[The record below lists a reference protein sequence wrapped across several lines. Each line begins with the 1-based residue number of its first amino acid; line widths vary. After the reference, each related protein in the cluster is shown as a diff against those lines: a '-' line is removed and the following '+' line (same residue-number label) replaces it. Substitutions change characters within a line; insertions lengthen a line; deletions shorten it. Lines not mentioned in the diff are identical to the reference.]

1 MNPATRDPD
10 AMNDRNHAFSS
21 DEPPEIQVHPHDR
34 YHAVIDRCSALPPL
48 VTAVVHPVDN
58 HMLAAVADAVMENLI
73 SPILVGSAVRIEKA
87 AREVGIDIS
96 DWQVIDAPHSHAAAE
111 IAAGLAVSGQAR
123 AIMKGSL
130 HTDELLGPIIAHGS
144 GLRTERR
151 LSHSYVMDTAGYH
164 KWLIVTDA
172 VVNISPDLNTK
183 ADICRNAVDV
193 WLALTGESRL
203 PKIAVL
209 AAVEVVNPAMQAT
222 IDAAALCKM
231 AERSQITG
239 CIIDGPLAFD
249 NAISP
254 EAAREKHIVSPV
266 AGDADILVAPEIE
279 AGNILAKQ
287 LTFISHAD
295 AAGIVMGAKVPIILT
310 SRADNLRTRLLS
322 CALGVL
328 IQQARQE
335 GQIK

>member
-1 MNPATRDPD
+1 MS
-10 AMNDRNHAFSS
+10 DRNHAFSS

-34 YHAVIDRCSALPPL
+34 YHAVIDRCAALPPL
-48 VTAVVHPVDN
+48 VTAVAHPVDS
-58 HMLAAVADAVMENLI
+58 HVLAAVSDAVLENLI
-73 SPILVGSAVRIEKA
+73 SPILVGPAGRIEKA
-87 AREVGIDIS
+87 ADEAGINLS
-96 DWQVIDAPHSHAAAE
+96 KWQVIDTPHSHAAAE
-111 IAAGLAVSGQAR
+111 KAVELAVSGQAG

-130 HTDELLGPIIAHGS
+130 HTDELLGPIVAHGS
-144 GLRTERR
+144 GLRTGRR
-151 LSHSYVMDTAGYH
+151 LSHCYVMDTAGYH

-172 VVNISPDLNTK
+172 VVNISPDLCAK
-183 ADICRNAVDV
+183 ADICRNAVDTWV
-193 WLALTGESRL
+193 ALVGEWRS

-222 IDAAALCKM
+222 LDAAALCKM

-249 NAISP
+249 NAISK
-254 EAAREKHIVSPV
+254 EAANEKHIVSQV
-266 AGDADILVAPEIE
+266 AGDADILLAPDIE

-295 AAGIVMGAKVPIILT
+295 AAGVVMGAKVPVILT

-322 CALGVL
+322 CALAVL
-328 IQQARQE
+328 VRQAREE
-335 GQIK
+335 GRIK

>member
-1 MNPATRDPD
+1 MS
-10 AMNDRNHAFSS
+10 DRNHAFPS

-34 YHAVIDRCSALPPL
+34 YHDVIDRCSVLPPL
-48 VTAVVHPVDN
+48 VTAVVHPVDA
-58 HMLAAVADAVMENLI
+58 HVLAAVSDALLERLI
-73 SPILVGSAVRIEKA
+73 EPVLIGPKARIEKA
-87 AREVGIDIS
+87 ASEAGIDLS
-96 DWQVIDAPHSHAAAE
+96 KWQVIDAPHSHASAE
-111 IAAGLAVSGQAR
+111 KAVELAVSGQAR

-130 HTDELLGPIIAHGS
+130 HTDELLGPIVAHGS

-151 LSHSYVMDTAGYH
+151 LSHAYVMDTAGYH

-172 VVNISPDLNTK
+172 VVNISPDLCTK
-183 ADICRNAVDV
+183 ADICRNAVDAWV
-193 WLALTGESRL
+193 ALTGESRL

-222 IDAAALCKM
+222 LDAAALCKM
-231 AERSQITG
+231 AERGQITG

-266 AGDADILVAPEIE
+266 AGDADILLTPDIE

-295 AAGIVMGAKVPIILT
+295 AAGIVMGSKVPVILT

-322 CALGVL
+322 CALAVL
-328 IQQARQE
+328 VHKARQE
-335 GQIK
+335 GQIR

>member
-1 MNPATRDPD
+1 MS
-10 AMNDRNHAFSS
+10 DRNHAFAS

-34 YHAVIDRCSALPPL
+34 YHAVIEKCAPLPPL
-48 VTAVVHPVDN
+48 VTAVAHPVDA
-58 HMLAAVADAVMENLI
+58 HVLAAVSDAVMERLI
-73 SPILVGSAVRIEKA
+73 TPILIGPAGRIEKA
-87 AREVGIDIS
+87 AAEAGIDLSNWRI
-96 DWQVIDAPHSHAAAE
+96 IDAPHSHASAEKAVELAA
-111 IAAGLAVSGQAR
+111 SGEVK

-130 HTDELLGPIIAHGS
+130 HTDELLGPIVAHGS

-151 LSHSYVMDTAGYH
+151 LSHAYVMDTAGYH

-172 VVNISPDLNTK
+172 VVNISPDLSVK
-183 ADICRNAVDV
+183 ADICRNAVDAWV
-193 WLALTGESRL
+193 ALTGESRL

-222 IDAAALCKM
+222 LDAAALCKM
-231 AERSQITG
+231 AERGQITG

-254 EAAREKHIVSPV
+254 EAAREKRIDSPV
-266 AGDADILVAPEIE
+266 AGDADILVTPDIE

-295 AAGIVMGAKVPIILT
+295 AAGVVMGAKVPVILT
-310 SRADNLRTRLLS
+310 SRADNLRTRVLS
-322 CALGVL
+322 CALAVL
-328 IQQARQE
+328 VQRAREE
-335 GQIK
+335 GRIK

>member
-1 MNPATRDPD
+1 MS
-10 AMNDRNHAFSS
+10 DRNHAFAS

-34 YHAVIDRCSALPPL
+34 YHAVIEKCAPLPPL
-48 VTAVVHPVDN
+48 ATAVAHPVDA
-58 HMLAAVADAVMENLI
+58 HVLAAVADAVMERLI
-73 SPILVGSAVRIEKA
+73 APILIGPAGRIEKA
-87 AREVGIDIS
+87 AAEAGIDLSNWRI
-96 DWQVIDAPHSHAAAE
+96 IDAPHSHSSAEKAVELAA
-111 IAAGLAVSGQAR
+111 SGEVK

-130 HTDELLGPIIAHGS
+130 HTDELLGPIVAHGS

-151 LSHSYVMDTAGYH
+151 LSHAYVMDTAGYH

-172 VVNISPDLNTK
+172 VVNISPDLSVK
-183 ADICRNAVDV
+183 ADICRNAVDAWV
-193 WLALTGESRL
+193 ALTGESRL

-222 IDAAALCKM
+222 LDAAALCKM
-231 AERSQITG
+231 AERGQITG

-254 EAAREKHIVSPV
+254 EAAREKRIDSPV
-266 AGDADILVAPEIE
+266 AGDADILVTPDIE

-295 AAGIVMGAKVPIILT
+295 AAGVVMGAKVPVILT
-310 SRADNLRTRLLS
+310 SRADNLRTRVLS
-322 CALGVL
+322 CALAVL
-328 IQQARQE
+328 VQRAREE
-335 GQIK
+335 GRIK